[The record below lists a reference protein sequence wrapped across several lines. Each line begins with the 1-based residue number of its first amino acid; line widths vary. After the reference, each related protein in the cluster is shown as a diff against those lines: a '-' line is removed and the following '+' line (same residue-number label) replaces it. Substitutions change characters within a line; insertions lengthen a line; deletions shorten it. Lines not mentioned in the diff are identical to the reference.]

1 MDLFMKLPSDI
12 RNGLFRYFAHPAA
25 EKITLY
31 NSPRGRLMADLRD
44 YPHSLKQLYKLPFA
58 KNHDG
63 KWGRASLLNYLWIE
77 ARFICGN
84 YYYIWKRMYRVRCL
98 KTAEWWIR
106 WRYAVNCH
114 TFQINSLWALFT
126 PHERAAFLKKGR
138 EGVYCRPSFA
148 V

>member
-1 MDLFMKLPSDI
+1 MDLFIKLPSDI

-63 KWGRASLLNYLWIE
+63 KWGRASLLNYLWMYSPSISKRQGAKNDGQLRR
-77 ARFICGN
+77 ARPYPSLGYLRHN
-84 YYYIWKRMYRVRCL
+84 HGP
-98 KTAEWWIR
+98 
-106 WRYAVNCH
+106 H
-114 TFQINSLWALFT
+114 TPLSSA
-126 PHERAAFLKKGR
+126 
-138 EGVYCRPSFA
+138 
-148 V
+148 